1 MSAEMCAE
9 YKGVIKNKKLRIDLT
24 PGEKSDLKSDL
35 EWSEQN
41 YCARRG

>member
-24 PGEKSDLKSDL
+24 PGEKSDL
-35 EWSEQN
+35 ERSEQN